1 MALAIK
7 AIPTLH
13 GEQARL
19 FEQEAELVEENP
31 GTLDYTEEAR
41 LVREYLHQMNLLW
54 PYLIPEERLEAKYM
68 GIGVSHLPLNTR
80 LMYFDLL
87 EIKPDVED

>member
-41 LVREYLHQMNLLW
+41 LVREYLHQMNLL
-54 PYLIPEERLEAKYM
+54 
-68 GIGVSHLPLNTR
+68 
-80 LMYFDLL
+80 
-87 EIKPDVED
+87 